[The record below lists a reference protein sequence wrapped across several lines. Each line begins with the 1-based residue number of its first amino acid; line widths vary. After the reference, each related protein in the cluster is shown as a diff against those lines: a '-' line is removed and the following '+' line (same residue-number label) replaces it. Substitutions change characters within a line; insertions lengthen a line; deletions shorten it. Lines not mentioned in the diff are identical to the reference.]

1 MPRRNSWATL
11 FSNGNRNMNN
21 SRTGMKVFIEENI
34 IRDYGFLN
42 CRNELSSLAI
52 VIAMCFSTSSERA
65 GLTEI

>member
-1 MPRRNSWATL
+1 
-11 FSNGNRNMNN
+11 MNN